1 MATLSLGNTDSGLS
15 FDKSQFLARYHAN
28 LPLAQGKS
36 ELRDEGNKQWKGF
49 TPTSS
54 ADVSALQEFLHNAG
68 FMPKPEQV
76 PGVFGYATQAAARL
90 FQEYVRTVEG
100 IDTTP
105 DGLVGEGTQKHI
117 RRWKDNGLKCEWANW
132 SNDNPSE
139 EYSQWL
145 NLMGKSK
152 DHFKANGSD
161 ILNLIHQHRSKFGAC
176 NTRIIDEWEVSNNVV
191 HLIGL
196 RQGEE
201 ASIQKNAHGKFRR
214 ANDDL
219 FILLIKGMVFKF
231 WGSTDPDPELS
242 TSDSGNPFLIEGQHN
257 YQFGW
262 HKINLSKEEKAQGMP
277 PGFKVYR
284 ALQPFDKGVLVYR
297 VPDAAGL
304 TAEEVAGG
312 IDNSPNTTINIHWSG
327 KGDSNWSAGC
337 QVISAGS
344 YINHKNEVVNFSKYA
359 AMSYP
364 QLGTDP
370 VTKEWKGRGA
380 YNLFVD
386 LLLTYGPPGVDTLTY
401 TLGRDE
407 TLRLADVPEWKDP
420 NFVRSTVKRMM
431 DVR

>member
-54 ADVSALQEFLHNAG
+54 ADVSALQQFLHNAG

-100 IDTTP
+100 IDTAP
-105 DGLVGEGTQKHI
+105 DGLVGDGTQKHI
-117 RRWKDNGLKCEWANW
+117 KRWQDNGLTCEWANW

-145 NLMGKSK
+145 SLLGKSK
-152 DHFKANGSD
+152 DHFKANGSE
-161 ILNLIHQHRSKFGAC
+161 ILNLINGHRTKFRSC
-176 NTRIIDEWEVSNNVV
+176 DTCIIDEWEVSSDIV

-196 RQGEE
+196 RQGE
-201 ASIQKNAHGKFRR
+201 ADAVQRDAQGRFRR

-219 FILLIKGMVFKF
+219 FIFLIKGMVFKF
-231 WGSTDPDPELS
+231 WGSTDPNPELS
-242 TSDSGNPFLIEGQHN
+242 DNPKGNPFLIEGQHK

-262 HKINLSKEEKAQGMP
+262 HKINLSKEEKAQGLP
-277 PGFKVYR
+277 EGYKVYR
-284 ALQPFDKGVLVYR
+284 ALQPFEKGVLVYR
-297 VPDAAGL
+297 VPNAAGL
-304 TAEEVAGG
+304 TAQEVAGG

-327 KGDSNWSAGC
+327 VGGYNQSAGC
-337 QVISAGS
+337 QVIAGGS
-344 YINHKNEVVNFSKYA
+344 YINHKNEVVNFSKYVA
-359 AMSYP
+359 DKYSD
-364 QLGTDP
+364 LGGS
-370 VTKEWKGRGA
+370 KGRGA
-380 YNLFVD
+380 YNMFVD

-407 TLRLADVPEWKDP
+407 TLRLADVPAWKDA
-420 NFVRSTVKRMM
+420 NFVRDTVKRMK
-431 DVR
+431 V